1 MPIAIK
7 FERAVFV
14 LVLTFVMCSVSGAI
28 AMQKLRSAEF
38 FEWSNTWYKTTRAT
52 TRALPRSA
60 LNQRKYTLC
69 GGRA

>member
-28 AMQKLRSAEF
+28 AMQKLRSADPADVF
-38 FEWSNTWYKTTRAT
+38 
-52 TRALPRSA
+52 
-60 LNQRKYTLC
+60 
-69 GGRA
+69 